1 MEINFDS
8 FVNGMFEKSEL
19 LKISRKFIMDTPQKF
34 FPLIDDDVEINFE
47 AEGCELTQS
56 PSLTFTLPLYAK
68 PLSFKSNVSHNSI
81 EEFLKN
87 GLNKASYY
95 IGECISPEFEKC
107 GLYANHSSERN
118 MRTEG
123 ILKQLKDMS
132 ASTDLGFSKLIENN
146 NMINGICEALN
157 QFTDNGGAN
166 NNAVLFLPQSIY
178 FEVKKEM
185 ENKDKINFDFDIVNE
200 RELNDVMYGWD
211 KQKFDENGWIT
222 TQEGK
227 EVSNLK
233 YGILT
238 KKNNIAFGIYKD
250 INIKHDDIDRWELA
264 MKSDVKIIKEQHT
277 IALPFKSK
285 D

>member
-1 MEINFDS
+1 MEINVYS
-8 FVNGMFEKSEL
+8 FVKGMFEKSEL
-19 LKISRKFIMDTPQKF
+19 LKISSRFIMDTPQKF
-34 FPLIDDDVEINFE
+34 FPLKDEDAVMDFE
-47 AEGCELTQS
+47 EERSKSSHASRLTFDLELDANPLKFNIPHNVIEKIKKCELD
-56 PSLTFTLPLYAK
+56 
-68 PLSFKSNVSHNSI
+68 KS
-81 EEFLKN
+81 
-87 GLNKASYY
+87 SYY
-95 IGECISPEFEKC
+95 IGEFISPGFEKW

-132 ASTDLGFSKLIENN
+132 APNDLGFSKLIENN
-146 NMINGICEALN
+146 NIINGIYEALN

-166 NNAVLFLPQSIY
+166 NAVLFLPQSIY
-178 FEVKKEM
+178 FEI
-185 ENKDKINFDFDIVNE
+185 ENDDKINFDFDIVNE
-200 RELNDVMYGWD
+200 RELNNVMYGWD

-250 INIKHDDIDRWELA
+250 INIKHDDIDRWELS
-264 MKSDVKIIKEQHT
+264 MKSDVKIIKKQHT

>member
-1 MEINFDS
+1 MEIDFDS

-19 LKISRKFIMDTPQKF
+19 LKISGNFIMDTPQKS
-34 FPLIDDDVEINFE
+34 FPLIDDDAEMIFE
-47 AEGCELTQS
+47 EEGCK
-56 PSLTFTLPLYAK
+56 PSHYSCLTFDLEFDASPLK
-68 PLSFKSNVSHNSI
+68 FNVPHNVI
-81 EEFLKN
+81 EEIKKRKLD
-87 GLNKASYY
+87 KASSY
-95 IGECISPEFEKC
+95 IGGFISPGFERW
-107 GLYANHSSERN
+107 GLYTNHSSERN

-132 ASTDLGFSKLIENN
+132 APNDLGFSKLIENN
-146 NMINGICEALN
+146 NIINGIYEALI

-166 NNAVLFLPQSIY
+166 NDAVLFLPQSIY
-178 FEVKKEM
+178 SKVKKEM
-185 ENKDKINFDFDIVNE
+185 ANNDKINFGFDIVNE
-200 RELNDVMYGWD
+200 RELNNVMYDWD

-250 INIKHDDIDRWELA
+250 INIKHNDIDKWKIS
-264 MKSDVKIIKEQHT
+264 MKSDVKIIKKQHT

-285 D
+285 

>member
-34 FPLIDDDVEINFE
+34 FPLIDEDAVMDFE
-47 AEGCELTQS
+47 EERSKSSHASCLTFDLELDANPLKFNIPHNVIEKIKKCELD
-56 PSLTFTLPLYAK
+56 
-68 PLSFKSNVSHNSI
+68 KS
-81 EEFLKN
+81 
-87 GLNKASYY
+87 SYY
-95 IGECISPEFEKC
+95 IGEFISPGFEKW
-107 GLYANHSSERN
+107 GLYANHSSESN

-123 ILKQLKDMS
+123 ILRQLKDMS
-132 ASTDLGFSKLIENN
+132 APNDLGFSKLIENN
-146 NMINGICEALN
+146 NIIKGIYEALN
-157 QFTDNGGAN
+157 QFIDNGGAN
-166 NNAVLFLPQSIY
+166 NDAVLFLPQSIY
-178 FEVKKEM
+178 FEVEKQM
-185 ENKDKINFDFDIVNE
+185 ENNDKINFDFDIVNE

-211 KQKFDENGWIT
+211 KQNFDENGWIT

-238 KKNNIAFGIYKD
+238 KKNNIAFGIYED
-250 INIKHDDIDRWELA
+250 INIKYDDIDRWELA

>member
-1 MEINFDS
+1 
-8 FVNGMFEKSEL
+8 
-19 LKISRKFIMDTPQKF
+19 MDTPQEYF
-34 FPLIDDDVEINFE
+34 ELIDDDVEINFE
-47 AEGCELTQS
+47 ADGCELTQI

-81 EEFLKN
+81 EKFLKN

-107 GLYANHSSERN
+107 GLYANHSFESN

-123 ILKQLKDMS
+123 ILGQLKDMS
-132 ASTDLGFSKLIENN
+132 VHNNLGFSKLIENDN
-146 NMINGICEALN
+146 IINGILEALI

-166 NNAVLFLPQSIY
+166 NNAVLFLPQFIY
-178 FEVKKEM
+178 SRVEKAMGNE
-185 ENKDKINFDFDIVNE
+185 DKINFGVDIVNE

-238 KKNNIAFGIYKD
+238 KKNNIAFGIHKD
-250 INIKHDDIDRWELA
+250 INIKHNDIDKLELA

-285 D
+285 Y